1 MVYVIMK
8 NGAKIKTAKNL
19 NSAKEIAD
27 KEEAEVFV
35 NGKCVY
41 PNPTIAEEAEAAIAE
56 ETFST
61 PEPAITEEGPE
72 PNLTQETAEEID
84 GKEPEAVQAEEV
96 PETTPYRLKALMNIR
111 EKPSVRSK
119 KLGTA
124 KSGTVVEVYE
134 IKYDWMKIKWRD
146 GFAFVLYQNGKFAE
160 KND

>member
-41 PNPTIAEEAEAAIAE
+41 PNPTIAEE
-56 ETFST
+56 TVST